1 MSTRFIIAAL
11 IYMVV
16 NSILFGFGV
25 TIVLTIPTL
34 SANANMLVLVVVIFA
49 MFLAFPLSWILAPR
63 LQARYWQR
71 RRADA
76 ALKNSV

>member
-34 SANANMLVLVVVIFA
+34 SANANMLMPAGVIFA
-49 MFLAFPLSWILAPR
+49 LFLAFPISWVLAPR
-63 LQARYWQR
+63 LQARYWR
-71 RRADA
+71 RRSAEA

>member
-1 MSTRFIIAAL
+1 MSTQFIIAAL

-34 SANANMLVLVVVIFA
+34 SANANMLGPVI
-49 MFLAFPLSWILAPR
+49 
-63 LQARYWQR
+63 
-71 RRADA
+71 
-76 ALKNSV
+76 N